1 MQSRA
6 GSAQSTVVTVAPD
19 SLDVLLARLADG
31 DRSAF
36 TPVFQTL
43 WQPTLRLCT
52 RLMGNDADGADAAQT
67 AMVKILERASAYD
80 RTRPALPWALGIA
93 SWECRTLLTKRSRR
107 NETAAT
113 PAVSDEGGGVEEQE
127 RRLLL
132 EAAMTAMGTL
142 SEGDQQTLLATFWE
156 YATPVGGATLR
167 QRRSR
172 ALTRLKDAFR
182 RLYGLD

>member
-6 GSAQSTVVTVAPD
+6 GSAQSTIVPVAPD
-19 SLDVLLARLADG
+19 SLDVLMARLAEG
-31 DRSAF
+31 DRAAF
-36 TPVFQTL
+36 TPVFQQL
-43 WQPTLRLCT
+43 WEPTLRLCT

-80 RTRPALPWALGIA
+80 RSRPALPWALGIA
-93 SWECRTLLTKRSRR
+93 SWECRTLLTRRSRR
-107 NETAAT
+107 NETDAAR
-113 PAVSDEGGGVEEQE
+113 PESDEGGAVEAQE

-132 EAAMTAMGTL
+132 DAAMTAMGTL
-142 SEGDQQTLLATFWE
+142 SENDQQTLLATFWE
-156 YATPVGGATLR
+156 YATPVDGATLR

>member
-1 MQSRA
+1 MQLRA
-6 GSAQSTVVTVAPD
+6 GSAQRSVVTVAPD

-31 DRSAF
+31 DRAVF
-36 TPVFQTL
+36 TPVFQKL
-43 WQPTLRLCT
+43 WEPTLRLCT

-113 PAVSDEGGGVEEQE
+113 PAESDEGGGVEEQE

-142 SEGDQQTLLATFWE
+142 SEADQQTLLATFWE